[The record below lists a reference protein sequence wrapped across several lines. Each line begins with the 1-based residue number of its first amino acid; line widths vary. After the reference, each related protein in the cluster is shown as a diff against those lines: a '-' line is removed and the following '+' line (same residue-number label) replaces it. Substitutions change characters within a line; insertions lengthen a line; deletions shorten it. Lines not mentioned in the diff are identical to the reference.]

1 MIIFA
6 HPRSGSTALLKIF
19 KWINETH
26 YDKKTLDLGEFLN
39 IGALHNSKKEHSS
52 VMNRGRDSAHMWRPF
67 YQPLIQHFIHDERIE
82 PKEHCYCEIDTK
94 VFDMDFSSPDF
105 IKRSNEIWP
114 SKGSGFAHGDP
125 IGHPLKETTKI
136 FTKEEVFPH
145 MILQQK
151 LRLKYIRTLQ
161 QHNISFVAKV
171 FPGYKKFF
179 ERFAEPYYSDIKSLR
194 YFDTPKVY
202 NNDCIII
209 SDDPVRSMLS
219 QAILLKYKY
228 KGTIHNYRN
237 EKSPVEVEPGI
248 VLNKDFVESRC
259 KVFGNI
265 YRIVRHRA
273 GHNIITKDTLFKTQR
288 IELNN
293 EVYDL
298 KEYFD
303 TVTSRQYEMPYTT
316 DLANYFT
323 NSKEAIQE
331 LKTYILENYPD
342 VAEEYLI
349 L

>member
-1 MIIFA
+1 
-6 HPRSGSTALLKIF
+6 
-19 KWINETH
+19 
-26 YDKKTLDLGEFLN
+26 
-39 IGALHNSKKEHSS
+39 
-52 VMNRGRDSAHMWRPF
+52 
-67 YQPLIQHFIHDERIE
+67 
-82 PKEHCYCEIDTK
+82 
-94 VFDMDFSSPDF
+94 
-105 IKRSNEIWP
+105 
-114 SKGSGFAHGDP
+114 
-125 IGHPLKETTKI
+125 
-136 FTKEEVFPH
+136 
-145 MILQQK
+145 
-151 LRLKYIRTLQ
+151 
-161 QHNISFVAKV
+161 
-171 FPGYKKFF
+171 
-179 ERFAEPYYSDIKSLR
+179 
-194 YFDTPKVY
+194 
-202 NNDCIII
+202 
-209 SDDPVRSMLS
+209 MLS

-316 DLANYFT
+316 DLVNYFT
-323 NSKEAIQE
+323 NSEEAIQE